1 MDESFQSY
9 YGHHKLQYIQ
19 LLGGRERQDVHLF
32 DGQLLDAK
40 WLPDCSGFIVI
51 SGNQPATTTLYNK
64 NCEPAFEFGKRYRN
78 TIRINAFSNIA
89 MIGGFG
95 NLKGD
100 LDFWDL
106 EKMKEISNS
115 SSYCA
120 VSTEWLPNGKHFFT
134 AVLYERV
141 KVDNEYRV
149 ISASGKTLF
158 RCNLKN
164 NQLNSVQFKPRKD
177 EEFKKP
183 DLE

>member
-1 MDESFQSY
+1 M
-9 YGHHKLQYIQ
+9 
-19 LLGGRERQDVHLF
+19 
-32 DGQLLDAK
+32 
-40 WLPDCSGFIVI
+40 
-51 SGNQPATTTLYNK
+51 
-64 NCEPAFEFGKRYRN
+64 
-78 TIRINAFSNIA
+78 
-89 MIGGFG
+89 
-95 NLKGD
+95 KGD